1 MPFKP
6 ATIFCVLICCACNNA
21 ATAPVNKIKTNEST
35 ANISTDKNPY
45 HSINAIPLP
54 DGYERVKT
62 GSHSFAAWLQKVSL
76 KENKTVFLFNGAEK
90 INQQAQFAVLDISVG
105 NKNLQQCADAVMRLR
120 AEYLF
125 AEKRFDEIIFTDNEQ
140 GNYSFTSPFTK
151 ENFVKFM
158 ERVFGMCGSASL
170 SKQLKRVINFS
181 AIQAGDVLIR
191 GGFPGHAVM
200 VMNVAENRAGKK
212 IFLLAQS
219 YMPAQDIHVLIN
231 PSHENL
237 SPWYEINNTDKI
249 ITPEYIFYK
258 NELKKW

>member
-21 ATAPVNKIKTNEST
+21 ATTTANRPLKIEST
-35 ANISTDKNPY
+35 VKSTADKNPY
-45 HSINAIPLP
+45 SSINAIPLLA
-54 DGYERVKT
+54 GYFRVKAS
-62 GSHSFAAWLQKVSL
+62 SHSFSEWLKKISL
-76 KENKTVFLFNGAEK
+76 KENKTVYLFNGAEK

-125 AEKRFDEIIFTDNEQ
+125 TEKRFDEIIFTDNEK
-140 GNYSFTSPFTK
+140 GNYSFTAPYTK
-151 ENFVKFM
+151 ENFTKFI

-170 SKQLKRVINFS
+170 SKQLKTVTNFS
-181 AIQAGDVLIR
+181 AIQPGDVLIR

-200 VMNVAENRAGKK
+200 VMDVAENETGKK

-231 PSHENL
+231 PSNENL
-237 SPWYEINNTDKI
+237 SPWYEVNDENKI
-249 ITPEYIFYK
+249 VTPEYLFYTT
-258 NELKKW
+258 ELKKW